1 MMQSQVMKN
10 VRMISPQET
19 EVASVM
25 EGMIKVIAEYRNTN
39 NSIGYTFRYYAT
51 QMNADKNIKLLAI
64 NGIAPTVENI
74 RNGNYP
80 YIVDAFMVTRE
91 SITSETKKLVEWFLT
106 PQGQQLVQDVGYV
119 PLHPIMNYLK
129 KNIE

>member
-1 MMQSQVMKN
+1 MIQSQVMKN

-64 NGIAPTVENI
+64 NGIAPTVESI

-106 PQGQQLVQDVGYV
+106 PQVQSLVEDVGYV
-119 PLHPIMNYLK
+119 PIYPTMK
-129 KNIE
+129 